1 MDTQTFQWFLTL
13 LCKDLLTEKK
23 KKKKKH
29 SLEVENRE
37 LYFIGRL
44 AEDLSPASSLSD
56 SSEGETAPKR

>member
-23 KKKKKH
+23 KKKKKKAQPR
-29 SLEVENRE
+29 SRE